1 MSMLIK
7 PVGYLAAFAATAGV
21 AGCGGAVN
29 AQGAD
34 VAVAAQDERPVE
46 LPRPPIKIPMPLD
59 KAGAKVDVTFEVPP
73 LVGERL
79 FGVNYF
85 SGFIGLRVLFTP
97 GSGDVRI
104 ALENHPPAA
113 RISLHRIEGGGKQ
126 VRIPLFS
133 RTKRPPPGVPPSRGD
148 VFEIPERGEA
158 IAILSSSEHSGA
170 PPGTPNAATLVMSFA
185 ADKTDVTPGVYRLQ
199 VETLEDIPE
208 LSGVTSFL
216 VYEEY
221 PER

>member
-1 MSMLIK
+1 MSILFK
-7 PVGYLAAFAATAGV
+7 PMGYLAAFAATVGV
-21 AGCGGAVN
+21 SGGTSAVN
-29 AQGAD
+29 GQGSD
-34 VAVAAQDERPVE
+34 VVVTAEDEQPIA

-97 GSGDVRI
+97 GTNEVFQT
-104 ALENHPPAA
+104 LEEHPPAA
-113 RISLHRIEGGGKQ
+113 RISLHRIEDDGTE

-148 VFEIPERGEA
+148 VFEIPVGGEA
-158 IAILSSSEHSGA
+158 IAILSRAVHSAA
-170 PPGTPNAATLVMSFA
+170 PPGIPNDSTFVMGFA
-185 ADKTDVTPGVYRLQ
+185 SGGRNVLPGVYRLQ
-199 VETLEDIPE
+199 VETLEDIPA

-216 VYEEY
+216 VYEEN
-221 PER
+221 PDR

>member
-1 MSMLIK
+1 MSILIK

-21 AGCGGAVN
+21 VGGDSEMN
-29 AQGAD
+29 RQGTN
-34 VAVAAQDERPVE
+34 VAVASQDERPVE

-113 RISLHRIEGGGKQ
+113 RISLHRIEDDGKQ

-133 RTKRPPPGVPPSRGD
+133 RTKRPPPGVPPSRGE
-148 VFEIPERGEA
+148 VFEIPEGGEV
-158 IAILSSSEHSGA
+158 IAIVDSAEHTGA
-170 PPGTPNAATLVMSFA
+170 PPGTPNDSTFVMGFA
-185 ADKTDVTPGVYRLQ
+185 AGGRNVLPGVYRLQ
-199 VETLEDIPE
+199 VETLEDIPA
-208 LSGVTSFL
+208 LNGVTSFL
-216 VYEEY
+216 VFEEE

>member
-1 MSMLIK
+1 M
-7 PVGYLAAFAATAGV
+7 
-21 AGCGGAVN
+21 
-29 AQGAD
+29 
-34 VAVAAQDERPVE
+34 AQDERPVE

-79 FGVNYF
+79 YGVNYF

-97 GSGDVRI
+97 GTNEVFQ
-104 ALENHPPAA
+104 ALEEHPPAA
-113 RISLHRIEGGGKQ
+113 RISLHRIEDDGKE
-126 VRIPLFS
+126 VRTPLFS
-133 RTKRPPPGVPPSRGD
+133 RTRRPPPGGAPFRGE
-148 VFEIPERGEA
+148 VFEIPEGEEA
-158 IAILSSSEHSGA
+158 IAILSSAEHSAA
-170 PPGTPNAATLVMSFA
+170 PPGIPNDSTFVMSFA
-185 ADKTDVTPGVYRLQ
+185 SDKTDVTPGVYRLQ

-208 LSGVTSFL
+208 LSGVTSFV